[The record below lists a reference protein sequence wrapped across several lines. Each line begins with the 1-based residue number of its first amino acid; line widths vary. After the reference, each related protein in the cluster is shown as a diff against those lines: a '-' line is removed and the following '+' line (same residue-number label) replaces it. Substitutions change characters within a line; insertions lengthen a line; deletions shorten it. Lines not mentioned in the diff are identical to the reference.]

1 MQHPSLETIA
11 ERLSE
16 QSRCEQEDLCRPIL
30 QQITRGEPVAPAT
43 LQASLKVS
51 QNELEHRLAKL
62 PPDVEFDQAGNI
74 VGLGVTPLSQTLLF

>member
-30 QQITRGEPVAPAT
+30 QQITRGEPVAVSSSWAT
-43 LQASLKVS
+43 
-51 QNELEHRLAKL
+51 
-62 PPDVEFDQAGNI
+62 
-74 VGLGVTPLSQTLLF
+74 